1 MGSKLPNQ
9 PKFVR
14 VTVYISPAEHRLLK
28 SGLALK
34 GLTVSEWFRRM
45 VKKETDDGEDTFE

>member
-1 MGSKLPNQ
+1 MGSKSSNQ

-14 VTVYISPAEHRLLK
+14 VTVYISPDEHRLLK
-28 SGLALK
+28 SVLALK

-45 VKKETDDGEDTFE
+45 VKKETDDSEDSWE